1 MLGVIRQRWV
11 RDQDDSGRI
20 APIGLELVGGII
32 RDYPD
37 LNIAQ
42 NSSFPNALFE
52 NHDRNFLFPGKFRQM
67 TEKNREVQF
76 FFGKYLVKERVSCF
90 FFCIFFK
97 DVLFESKDLRI
108 CQIH

>member
-52 NHDRNFLFPGKFRQM
+52 NHDRNFLFPGKFRQNDG
-67 TEKNREVQF
+67 KNREVQF
-76 FFGKYLVKERVSCF
+76 FFGKYLVKERVSGDSLKLTQHKKY
-90 FFCIFFK
+90 IFQV
-97 DVLFESKDLRI
+97 D
-108 CQIH
+108 

>member
-11 RDQDDSGRI
+11 RDKDDSGRI

-52 NHDRNFLFPGKFRQM
+52 NHDRNFLFPGKFRQNDG
-67 TEKNREVQF
+67 KNREVQF
-76 FFGKYLVKERVSCF
+76 FFGKYLTKERVS
-90 FFCIFFK
+90 
-97 DVLFESKDLRI
+97 DP
-108 CQIH
+108 

>member
-52 NHDRNFLFPGKFRQM
+52 NHDRNFLFPGKFRQNDG
-67 TEKNREVQF
+67 KNREVQF
-76 FFGKYLVKERVSCF
+76 FFGKYLVKERVSDSF
-90 FFCIFFK
+90 FLVGFFW
-97 DVLFESKDLRI
+97 VIYINYSMSG
-108 CQIH
+108 